1 VHAIH
6 VEELSKVYRVA
17 SKRRV
22 SDEQDTNR
30 GLIGRLGS
38 RFRHK
43 TREIWALKDVSLQV
57 EPGTILGVIGHN
69 GAGKTTLLK
78 VLARITL
85 PTSGRAIVRGR
96 VVSMLALGQGFQ
108 EDLSAR
114 ENIYLNAALFGIP
127 QAEVE
132 RNFDQ
137 IVEFAGLGEFV
148 DNPVGRFSSGM
159 FLRLAFS
166 VAVNMR
172 PDVILADEV
181 LAVGDIGFQE
191 RCLQRVRVAGEE
203 GVAVLFVSHDMR
215 AVERLCQRAIRIDHG
230 QIVDEGDAREV
241 VERYEETVQLET
253 IGASQTISS
262 VYLRVHRMA
271 LTSADGREIE
281 SPLVSDDFFVTAT
294 IETLVPDLH
303 VRPILHLGC
312 GDVLALRSAEA
323 DPLYFKEPGART
335 LAVRIPG
342 DLLADRVYDAELKL
356 DLIRDGEVVKG
367 MKNNRLSFRV
377 YDNLEAGAVTDA
389 LRSSRSIR
397 TAMVAPR
404 LEWTVAGDRAGS
416 YRGLVPR

>member
-1 VHAIH
+1 MHAIH

-22 SDEQDTNR
+22 SDEQDTSR
-30 GLIGRLGS
+30 GLIGRLAS

-43 TREIWALKDVSLQV
+43 TREIWALRDVSLQV

-137 IVEFAGLGEFV
+137 IIEFAGLSEFV

-166 VAVNMR
+166 VAINMR

-191 RCLQRVRVAGEE
+191 RCLQRVRVAGQE

-215 AVERLCQRAIRIDHG
+215 AVERLCHRAVRIDQG
-230 QIVDEGDAREV
+230 QIVDAGDAREV
-241 VERYEETVQLET
+241 VERYEDTVRLET
-253 IGASQTISS
+253 IGESQTISS

-271 LTSADGREIE
+271 LTSSDGREIE
-281 SPLVSDDFFVTAT
+281 SPLASDDFFVTAT
-294 IETLVPDLH
+294 IETLIPDLH

-312 GDVLALRSAEA
+312 GEVLALRSAEA
-323 DPLYFKEPGART
+323 VPLYFRAPGART
-335 LAVRIPG
+335 IAVRIPG

-356 DLIRDGEVVKG
+356 DVIRDGEVVKG
-367 MKNNRLSFRV
+367 MKSNRLSFRV

-397 TAMVAPR
+397 SAIVAPR
-404 LEWTVAGDRAGS
+404 LEWTVASDRVGS
-416 YRGLVPR
+416 HPGLVPR